1 MKRKG
6 SKLAS
11 AGYLLKEGIRN
22 IWSNRTMSLASIGV
36 LVSCL
41 LLTGSAVL
49 LSMNINQM
57 MASVEGNNSIQV
69 YCKDEVSSLRA
80 VQIREEIASMDNV
93 EECELVLRDEAVE
106 QMLEQYGDEDG
117 ALQSLLGDNFLPHA
131 FKLSMKD
138 LTNYQETADAIMKID
153 GIDKIIESRLDKRS
167 MGFGAEIQSKK
178 ERDVGQL
185 LKEIQPQDL
194 LKFGIIPELVGRL
207 PVITTLR
214 SLGREQ
220 MVQILTEPKNSL
232 VKQYRKLMEYDDVDL
247 EFTPEALEAVAG
259 RAVERG
265 IGARGLRAILEEV
278 MTRIMYDVPSDPEVV
293 KVTITEDCIRSGA
306 APEILR
312 DPEHSQRPAL
322 GQADLRAERGGLPG
336 TNAG

>member
-153 GIDKIIESRLDKRS
+153 GIDKIIDYSYIAEQLTSLDSMVNGAGMWIVIILSVVSLFIISNTIRVTMFSRQLEISIMKSVGATNWFVRIPFMVEGMVIGLFS
-167 MGFGAEIQSKK
+167 GILSALLLKVVYTQVCSALSGFSFFTPMSLAGMSWKIDVIFIGAGVLFGLLGGLISIGRYLK
-178 ERDVGQL
+178 RDVG
-185 LKEIQPQDL
+185 
-194 LKFGIIPELVGRL
+194 V
-207 PVITTLR
+207 VTL
-214 SLGREQ
+214 
-220 MVQILTEPKNSL
+220 
-232 VKQYRKLMEYDDVDL
+232 
-247 EFTPEALEAVAG
+247 
-259 RAVERG
+259 
-265 IGARGLRAILEEV
+265 
-278 MTRIMYDVPSDPEVV
+278 
-293 KVTITEDCIRSGA
+293 
-306 APEILR
+306 
-312 DPEHSQRPAL
+312 
-322 GQADLRAERGGLPG
+322 
-336 TNAG
+336 